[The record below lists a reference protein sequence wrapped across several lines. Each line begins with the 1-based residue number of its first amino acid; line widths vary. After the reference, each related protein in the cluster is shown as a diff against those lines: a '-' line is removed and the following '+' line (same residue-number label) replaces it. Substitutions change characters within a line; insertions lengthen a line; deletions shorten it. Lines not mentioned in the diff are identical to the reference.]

1 MVWEQLNT
9 KKIGD
14 SPSKEIAI
22 VTDSIHLQAVN
33 KQALEDTRLI
43 NQVTFRDGRPIPDEG
58 KIIQTTGDA
67 DRIQF
72 QPEPGEC
79 WSFVGGDILATSGT
93 FSVNFEFRDA
103 DGNIALMTQSSS
115 TGQEIIF
122 DQVNM
127 PLPVTFTNTLY
138 LYANLTSG
146 EGRIST
152 AFVKLR

>member
-1 MVWEQLNT
+1 M
-9 KKIGD
+9 
-14 SPSKEIAI
+14 
-22 VTDSIHLQAVN
+22 
-33 KQALEDTRLI
+33 
-43 NQVTFRDGRPIPDEG
+43 PDQG
-58 KIIQTTGDA
+58 KVVQTTGDA

-72 QPEPGEC
+72 QPNPGEC

-93 FSVNFEFRDA
+93 FSVNFEFRDE

-115 TGQEIIF
+115 SGQEVIF

-127 PLPVTFTNTLY
+127 PLPVTFTNKLY

-152 AFVKLR
+152 AFIRLR